1 MGRSEIPDAPAG
13 GACILRRS
21 RREPASEPGGRPG
34 GLRWHCSATPFPS
47 SSPQRFSRRRSP
59 VSPPAQTGYVNGI
72 VRDPSGEGIEDA
84 LVVAFSAPWQRR
96 EETTT
101 NGAGRFSFVGLQAGQ
116 WLFLAQRAGYSPVQA
131 FAPVRAS
138 GLGPRV
144 VLVMQ
149 IDPLSAPTPTTG
161 ALANVHADDLHTLL
175 DAADALF
182 DLGNYD
188 RAIDAYEAVLERA
201 PPLTSL
207 HIQIGHAYREK
218 QEPEAGACGVPL
230 GPPPTRRRAPR
241 RPRPSRSSW
250 PPAAPGRSSA
260 PWNGADSCRP
270 AGREAEPQAT
280 VSGPGVY
287 AAERRGLLQVGW
299 AGSGTRWRRFPDQA
313 TGPGVGFGLAD
324 GRRSRR
330 GGPSRTALRYTADR
344 SSSFRGVCQ

>member
-1 MGRSEIPDAPAG
+1 MA
-13 GACILRRS
+13 LVRRAV
-21 RREPASEPGGRPG
+21 PVVVAAA
-34 GLRWHCSATPFPS
+34 L
-47 SSPQRFSRRRSP
+47 
-59 VSPPAQTGYVNGI
+59 VSPLFAGLAGAQTGYVNGI

-144 VLVMQ
+144 VLTME

-161 ALANVHADDLHTLL
+161 LLANVHADDLHTLL

-188 RAIDAYEAVLERA
+188 RAIDAYESVLERA

-207 HIQIGHAYREK
+207 HLQIGHAYREK
-218 QEPEAGACGVPL
+218 QEPERALAAYRAVPRDTPAGAEAVAAIEELLAAG
-230 GPPPTRRRAPR
+230 G
-241 RPRPSRSSW
+241 SR
-250 PPAAPGRSSA
+250 
-260 PWNGADSCRP
+260 
-270 AGREAEPQAT
+270 
-280 VSGPGVY
+280 
-287 AAERRGLLQVGW
+287 
-299 AGSGTRWRRFPDQA
+299 
-313 TGPGVGFGLAD
+313 
-324 GRRSRR
+324 
-330 GGPSRTALRYTADR
+330 
-344 SSSFRGVCQ
+344 

>member
-1 MGRSEIPDAPAG
+1 MAL
-13 GACILRRS
+13 LRRAV
-21 RREPASEPGGRPG
+21 PVVVA
-34 GLRWHCSATPFPS
+34 ATLVTPLLAG
-47 SSPQRFSRRRSP
+47 
-59 VSPPAQTGYVNGI
+59 VAGAQTGYVNGI
-72 VRDPSGEGIEDA
+72 VRDPSGEGIADA

-144 VLVMQ
+144 VLMME

-161 ALANVHADDLHTLL
+161 QLANVHADDLHTLL

-207 HIQIGHAYREK
+207 HLQIGHAYREK
-218 QEPEAGACGVPL
+218 RETERALEAYRSVQIG
-230 GPPPTRRRAPR
+230 RAH
-241 RPRPSRSSW
+241 
-250 PPAAPGRSSA
+250 
-260 PWNGADSCRP
+260 
-270 AGREAEPQAT
+270 
-280 VSGPGVY
+280 V
-287 AAERRGLLQVGW
+287 
-299 AGSGTRWRRFPDQA
+299 
-313 TGPGVGFGLAD
+313 
-324 GRRSRR
+324 
-330 GGPSRTALRYTADR
+330 
-344 SSSFRGVCQ
+344 

>member
-1 MGRSEIPDAPAG
+1 MA
-13 GACILRRS
+13 LVRRAV
-21 RREPASEPGGRPG
+21 PVVVAAA
-34 GLRWHCSATPFPS
+34 L
-47 SSPQRFSRRRSP
+47 
-59 VSPPAQTGYVNGI
+59 VSPLFAGLAGAQTGYVNGI

-144 VLVMQ
+144 ALTME

-161 ALANVHADDLHTLL
+161 LLANVHADDLHTLL

-188 RAIDAYEAVLERA
+188 RAIDAYESVLERA

-207 HIQIGHAYREK
+207 HLQIGHAYREK
-218 QEPEAGACGVPL
+218 QEPERALAAYRAVPRD
-230 GPPPTRRRAPR
+230 T
-241 RPRPSRSSW
+241 
-250 PPAAPGRSSA
+250 
-260 PWNGADSCRP
+260 P
-270 AGREAEPQAT
+270 AGVEA
-280 VSGPGVY
+280 V
-287 AAERRGLLQVGW
+287 AAIEELLA
-299 AGSGTRWRRFPDQA
+299 AGG
-313 TGPGVGFGLAD
+313 
-324 GRRSRR
+324 SR
-330 GGPSRTALRYTADR
+330 
-344 SSSFRGVCQ
+344 